1 MGVSV
6 DYLIKSSNNDQKKRK
21 KDEEQ
26 LWDDVD
32 ELTLEQIREI
42 FMDIGINKNWPAERV
57 ERMMYDGIECENSW
71 YIFNKKNKLRRLIV
85 SITKNKWYNG
95 FIMFLIGASS
105 IKLAVNSY
113 LVNYSVDSIEVKLSD
128 NIDIVVNVLFLI
140 ECINKNIAC
149 GTLMDEGSYLRDN
162 WNRLDLFIVITSMID
177 MCLANVDI
185 PALKVLRLL
194 RTLRPLRVISNN
206 RAMK

>member
-1 MGVSV
+1 
-6 DYLIKSSNNDQKKRK
+6 
-21 KDEEQ
+21 
-26 LWDDVD
+26 
-32 ELTLEQIREI
+32 
-42 FMDIGINKNWPAERV
+42 MDIGINKNWPAERV

-113 LVNYSVDSIEVKLSD
+113 LVNYPVDSIEVKLSD

>member
-1 MGVSV
+1 
-6 DYLIKSSNNDQKKRK
+6 
-21 KDEEQ
+21 
-26 LWDDVD
+26 
-32 ELTLEQIREI
+32 
-42 FMDIGINKNWPAERV
+42 MDIGIIKEWPAERI

-71 YIFNKKNKLRRLIV
+71 YVFNKKNKFRRFIV
-85 SITKNKWYNG
+85 KLTKNKWYNA

-113 LVNYSVDSIEVKLSD
+113 LVNYSGDSIEVKLSD
-128 NIDIVVNVLFLI
+128 NIDIIVNVLFLF

-162 WNRLDLFIVITSMID
+162 WNRLDLFIVATSMID
-177 MCLANVDI
+177 MTLANVDI